1 MFEHNTTPEI
11 EASKS
16 LVLGDM
22 LAFLQQYINQILE
35 KAYPGYEI
43 EFVGYERDDPK
54 QILDLTKTE
63 LESFKTLNEVRKE
76 KGLKPIDA
84 DWADKCP
91 ANPQFVQ
98 MYQAA
103 QMDGGGMED
112 PDAEEDEEGGEDT
125 GGDFGEENAEE
136 SDNVDNDAW
145 GEIAG
150 NDKEDNAGNED
161 NAGEEEE
168 NPEGVEKSFKYG
180 F

>member
-1 MFEHNTTPEI
+1 
-11 EASKS
+11 
-16 LVLGDM
+16 M
-22 LAFLQQYINQILE
+22 LSFLQQYINQILE

-76 KGLKPIDA
+76 KGLKPIEA

-103 QMDGGGMED
+103 QMDDGGGMED
-112 PDAEEDEEGGEDT
+112 MEEGEE
-125 GGDFGEENAEE
+125 GGDFGGEEDGEGENADNAEE
-136 SDNVDNDAW
+136 NGAENGNSEQESNVDEGAW
-145 GEIAG
+145 GEIGG
-150 NDKEDNAGNED
+150 NTE
-161 NAGEEEE
+161 GEEEKPEEE
-168 NPEGVEKSFKYG
+168 NGGVNKSLNFN